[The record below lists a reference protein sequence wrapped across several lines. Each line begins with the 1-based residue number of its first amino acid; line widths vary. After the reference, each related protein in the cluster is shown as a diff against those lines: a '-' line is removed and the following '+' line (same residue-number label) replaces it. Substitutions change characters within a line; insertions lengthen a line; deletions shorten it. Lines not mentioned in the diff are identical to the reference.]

1 MEAKKKKKKKN
12 QILVDFFKKTVY
24 NAKITKIEGKIPS
37 ITGIATTAA
46 LLQLKIKYLLLVV

>member
-1 MEAKKKKKKKN
+1 MEAKKKKTL
-12 QILVDFFKKTVY
+12 ILVDMIKKTVY